1 MRYRNLWDFI
11 SVLEAEGE
19 LLRVKEFVSPKLE
32 IAEVVDRVSKSS
44 GQNLAL
50 LFENTGTDFPVLIN
64 AFGSERRI
72 AYALGVSNLDSIS
85 ERIRVLFQNF
95 QRPRHGL
102 LEKLSLLPSLAE
114 MGNYFPR
121 EGSGRGACQQV
132 VLPPASLD
140 KLPILTCWPK
150 DGGAFITLPLVH
162 TRCPDSSTANL
173 GMYRMQ
179 VFSKDMTAMH
189 WHPHKVSAKH
199 FRAYQRLGHKMPV
212 AVALGGDPVYTYA
225 ATAPLP
231 EQVNEYILAGFLRKK
246 PVNLVRCL
254 TQPEIWV
261 PEDVDFVIEGY
272 VDPSEEL
279 LLEGPFGDHTGF
291 YSLPD
296 LYPAFHVT
304 AITHRK
310 QAVFPA
316 TIVGIPPQ
324 EDAWIGKATERIFLA
339 PIQLTILPE
348 LSDICM
354 PIEGVFHNLVLA
366 KIKQEYE
373 GQAFKVTN
381 ALWGAGQMM
390 FNKVLMVLDANIS
403 WESYKELAQKT
414 LINFSPSQDILQGRG
429 PMDVLD
435 HSCNRLGVGGK
446 ICFDL
451 TAKAHRNQS
460 PALSIE
466 ISSLSARIKALG
478 DGVVDIDSSLL
489 AEFIPV
495 LLIFVEKTVPGYIAN
510 LRAKVAEHLAGVKI
524 VLFFDAN
531 APKDDYSLLM
541 WIAFNNIEP
550 VRDTYIDQERDC
562 LFCDATVKTKELDGF
577 QRDWPNPVV
586 SDMATIEKVDAL
598 WPSLGLGDFIVSPSR
613 KIQSF
618 MRGEGASIYENS

>member
-1 MRYRNLWDFI
+1 
-11 SVLEAEGE
+11 
-19 LLRVKEFVSPKLE
+19 
-32 IAEVVDRVSKSS
+32 
-44 GQNLAL
+44 
-50 LFENTGTDFPVLIN
+50 
-64 AFGSERRI
+64 
-72 AYALGVSNLDSIS
+72 
-85 ERIRVLFQNF
+85 
-95 QRPRHGL
+95 
-102 LEKLSLLPSLAE
+102 
-114 MGNYFPR
+114 
-121 EGSGRGACQQV
+121 
-132 VLPPASLD
+132 
-140 KLPILTCWPK
+140 
-150 DGGAFITLPLVH
+150 
-162 TRCPDSSTANL
+162 
-173 GMYRMQ
+173 
-179 VFSKDMTAMH
+179 
-189 WHPHKVSAKH
+189 
-199 FRAYQRLGHKMPV
+199 
-212 AVALGGDPVYTYA
+212 
-225 ATAPLP
+225 
-231 EQVNEYILAGFLRKK
+231 
-246 PVNLVRCL
+246 
-254 TQPEIWV
+254 
-261 PEDVDFVIEGY
+261 
-272 VDPSEEL
+272 
-279 LLEGPFGDHTGF
+279 
-291 YSLPD
+291 
-296 LYPAFHVT
+296 
-304 AITHRK
+304 
-310 QAVFPA
+310 
-316 TIVGIPPQ
+316 
-324 EDAWIGKATERIFLA
+324 
-339 PIQLTILPE
+339 
-348 LSDICM
+348 
-354 PIEGVFHNLVLA
+354 
-366 KIKQEYE
+366 
-373 GQAFKVTN
+373 
-381 ALWGAGQMM
+381 MM

-414 LINFSPSQDILQGRG
+414 LINFLPSQDILQGRG